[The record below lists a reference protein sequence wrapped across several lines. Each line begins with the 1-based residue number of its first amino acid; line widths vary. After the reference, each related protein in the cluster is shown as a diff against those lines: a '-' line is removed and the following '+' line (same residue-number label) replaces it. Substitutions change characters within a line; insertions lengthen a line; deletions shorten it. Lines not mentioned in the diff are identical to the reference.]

1 MSARYEFID
10 AEKATRTPEGSPKY
24 PLVKMCQW
32 LEVSTAD
39 STGRRNTFTR
49 RSANG
54 TTTTLGYRAD
64 GTAGDA
70 FAGSTASGA
79 TRASAAVLGSD
90 RPRNDK

>member
-1 MSARYEFID
+1 VYR
-10 AEKATRTPEGSPKY
+10 
-24 PLVKMCQW
+24 
-32 LEVSTAD
+32 AD

-49 RSANG
+49 RCANG